1 MNYLVMLRTITI
13 EEKAM
18 NINEFQKI
26 KARLVAEVAAAMAQ
40 ALRDMGDDIEYVDW
54 VSYRPM
60 REAEQMAKA
69 A

>member
-1 MNYLVMLRTITI
+1 
-13 EEKAM
+13 M

-26 KARLVAEVAAAMAQ
+26 KASLVAEVAAAMAQ